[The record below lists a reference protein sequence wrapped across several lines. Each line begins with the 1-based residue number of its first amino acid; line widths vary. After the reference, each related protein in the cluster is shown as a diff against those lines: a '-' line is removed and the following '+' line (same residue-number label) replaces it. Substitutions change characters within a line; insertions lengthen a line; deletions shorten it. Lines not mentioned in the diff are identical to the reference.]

1 MTAVGRTS
9 YRQSQLTERDK
20 RLGAE
25 VTRSS
30 TPWLPRDKKHL
41 LVKIDVDL
49 MSYELGSYLTAR
61 SPSFSAHFS
70 LIFPVP
76 GETFGL
82 ARLIAQDK
90 L

>member
-1 MTAVGRTS
+1 MAVTAVGRTS

-30 TPWLPRDKKHL
+30 TPWLPRDKRHL
-41 LVKIDVDL
+41 LVKIAVDL
-49 MSYELGSYLTAR
+49 TLQLDRQAFQQISLSSSRAR
-61 SPSFSAHFS
+61 RN
-70 LIFPVP
+70 
-76 GETFGL
+76 FGL
-82 ARLIAQDK
+82 PRLIAQDK

>member
-1 MTAVGRTS
+1 MAMTAVGRTS

-30 TPWLPRDKKHL
+30 TPWLPRDKRQL

-49 MSYELGSYLTAR
+49 MSYGLGFHLTAR
-61 SPSFSAHFS
+61 SPSFSAHFP
-70 LIFPVP
+70 LIKPSP
-76 GETFGL
+76 PDRAG
-82 ARLIAQDK
+82 
-90 L
+90 